1 MCVDSVSHNIDN
13 SVWGLAL
20 MTACSQPAASSGFTR
35 CQCLKSCTLSACLC
49 PWSGCCMM
57 FAWSSSEKSLGIMG
71 VGGPRQQMH
80 SPLPPSRTAPVSSP
94 PEGRQHASCS
104 RWEGLNRTIAGNLNH
119 DPPVLLVFR
128 ELAVQLRGIHSVS
141 VTDGRS
147 QCSSLFGLG
156 QQRFVKLVGLVSS
169 GYGCLK
175 SAAWWSD
182 LQVLCENFKKK
193 NTKQNCCNTNWATF
207 WVKWMSL

>member
-20 MTACSQPAASSGFTR
+20 ITACSQPAASSGFTR

-57 FAWSSSEKSLGIMG
+57 FAWSSSEVTGYNGCRMAAPANALATSF
-71 VGGPRQQMH
+71 
-80 SPLPPSRTAPVSSP
+80 PSRTAPISSP
-94 PEGRQHASCS
+94 PEGRQRASCS

-128 ELAVQLRGIHSVS
+128 ELAVQLRDVHSVS

-147 QCSSLFGLG
+147 QCGSLSLDWDSGGSWSWWGSSLQATGLLSLQPG
-156 QQRFVKLVGLVSS
+156 EVTCKCYVKI
-169 GYGCLK
+169 
-175 SAAWWSD
+175 
-182 LQVLCENFKKK
+182 KK
-193 NTKQNCCNTNWATF
+193 TQNKTE
-207 WVKWMSL
+207 LLHY